1 MCAIFGLLDYRGILT
16 AAQRLRMVKALSVDA
31 EIRGRD
37 ATGIAFFQREK
48 LCIQKAAKPAH
59 KMRYR
64 IPAETRYIMGPEHG
78 FYLYASTEGIPA
90 NALQTLGME
99 GIVPE
104 VIRPA
109 EGEILQINRDG
120 QR

>member
-1 MCAIFGLLDYRGILT
+1 MSHSKREFIIFQQNSCYLHLIRKPLRDNECANMIL
-16 AAQRLRMVKALSVDA
+16 RYFFRNNLYFVKGENPLT
-31 EIRGRD
+31 IY
-37 ATGIAFFQREK
+37 
-48 LCIQKAAKPAH
+48 H
-59 KMRYR
+59 Y
-64 IPAETRYIMGPEHG
+64 PEHG